1 MSSLLII
8 YLANDYIIYIIYNLK
23 VWSKLLIL
31 YKKYNI
37 YDMFFV
43 KRMRSFDNLSISTIK
58 LESGVKDSHSF
69 YHLIVYF
76 QIYNK
81 NNLNNINGKRFR

>member
-1 MSSLLII
+1 M
-8 YLANDYIIYIIYNLK
+8 K